1 MEAQLAQFTNRGM
14 FQDTSISKAS
24 NEFAFKNYN
33 IRITAIDSKTLLSV
47 TNERLPK
54 ELEVSI
60 IPDLIPNKLSIRNAT
75 SSTVMFYLEYPAE
88 ESVVFT
94 INNSNTVGINK
105 GKSYYR
111 MDGSVD
117 DISSIKI
124 ILPTNGVGKKY
135 LYYYDVINI
144 NNIDYIP
151 GSYLGHSIINDN
163 IVLFTKD
170 EIKDYIIL
178 LSLNESK
185 SKLNGYILYSGNL
198 NFSLDHPIEATSF
211 YESDKVQKVYWV
223 DNYNSPR
230 FINIKDGS
238 VKEKDATQF
247 EFTPELKSFPSV
259 TIEKK
264 YEDGLFPAG
273 TIQYFISYYNKY
285 GTETGIIWASD
296 LQYMTQSDRAE
307 SPENSTNC
315 SFTLSINDVDTSFE
329 YIKIYSLQRTSLNNT
344 PIANLVVDAKING
357 NTFTFTD
364 TNNNIASIDPTSL
377 MFLGGNKFIA
387 STLSQK
393 DNTIFFGNIEST
405 EYSIPD
411 NIKNYIKSTI
421 NSNNI
426 SSLVSFGKK
435 TIVTNEDSNQLDY
448 SSRIIK
454 TFKNSEVYR
463 FAIQFQDKTGR
474 WTQPLWV
481 GDAKPYSY
489 PKFTNNILELNTAKF
504 NMNSTLHSLVK
515 DKYVKYRLL
524 IAEASNSDR
533 SILAQGIVSP
543 TVFNHAERVNNNG
556 PYSIASWMLRP
567 RWGNAHY
574 EHLAGLGNK
583 YTYDKTSNTTTYSN
597 TPTAE
602 IQNSL
607 LSFPL
612 KGTYVGGGSRPS
624 RVPTTMFVFSIRRSY
639 NDDSIEFL
647 VIHGTDIRTN
657 TEISTIQTTNL
668 LIVEQREVF
677 DIDRSKEDYYC
688 YSDIA
693 GIIKTY
699 VSDAVGIPGLTK
711 EQYYEYLNN
720 PSDYTT
726 VEKIGESNWYSGYFK
741 EEGNFIF
748 KKYINNKGTFTGLY
762 TIDSGKDPT
771 PSDLSIGSNAYSEK
785 STGFY
790 VDSSI
795 VSFFSPEIEHNQNI
809 LSNIDYTFRI
819 IGIVPINSTNSDI
832 ILETNNTGIAD
843 FSGLDKRNINNL
855 SNTSL
860 FNAGLYK
867 DYGWNGTKISKDT
880 LNTYYIYLWNKSG
893 SIIGQTADA
902 TNSDGSAFNILH
914 ADLKHKVISN
924 KRKSNST
931 IYISSDILNYNV
943 SPTVFNSD
951 TIESKILKLKGKNVI
966 YQGNYDN
973 LVVSSSPYKVMY
985 NSRDYNSRPS
995 NGRPDNSSSSSR
1007 PAERPNIYA
1016 DLNQSDPVRIKY
1028 NTTAHAVFELKGVDD
1043 SLQILPYLKDNEED
1057 KWDISNLYPND
1068 VSDDYS
1074 YSYPWIDNDDDYN
1087 QKYIGGL
1094 ACRDTNTGYH
1104 LPYLFIGE
1112 LVRTIDNDL
1121 LYGGSDENALERI
1134 KWIPASLATPITDS
1148 ITESY
1153 GDTYYQRWECLTTY
1167 PSTEEDLNSVV
1178 DIVSFMVETHINLE
1192 GRYDKN
1198 KNIENSLNARKNN
1211 FNKVNTVYSQ
1221 EDNFFTYNILDEKF
1235 NSSNYESQIVFS
1247 LPKEPSSDIDTWTN
1261 ISLVNALNLN
1271 GLYGKLNK
1279 LENFNNNIIAF
1290 QDKAISS
1297 INYNNRTALSTE
1309 AGVPIEIANSGKVNG
1324 YSIISDVIGCQNKDS
1339 ICRTSSGLFF
1349 IDDLNKSLFMFN
1361 REGVSNISSSKG
1373 MSIWFKNNLTG
1384 KEKVSYDFLTHD
1396 VYISNKDYCLSYNE
1410 DFQSF
1415 ISFYDYNNIDTLF
1428 NLNKE
1433 SVVLKTDNNK
1443 IVPSIMFKGNYT
1455 PSYSITYRVNPEPL
1469 TDKIFTNVEFLA
1481 DFYDTNSPD
1490 IPYSFGETG
1499 HSLAPFNKLR
1509 VWNEYQEGIVDGTG
1523 LSRRYPN
1530 FEKKFRTWRVDIPR
1544 DKNNHRDRIRNPWI
1558 MLKLSRNDA
1567 PNNRMVFH
1575 NLAVK
1580 YFK

>member
-24 NEFAFKNYN
+24 NEFAFENYN

-54 ELEVSI
+54 ELQVSI
-60 IPDLIPNKLSIRNAT
+60 ALDLTPNRLFVDSSPS
-75 SSTVMFYLEYPAE
+75 SSTFLYLEYPAE
-88 ESVVFT
+88 EPVAFT
-94 INNSNTVGINK
+94 INDSITFGFNK
-105 GKSYYR
+105 GESYCEVVPAVENI
-111 MDGSVD
+111 D
-117 DISSIKI
+117 SIKI
-124 ILPTNGVGKKY
+124 NSPINGIGKNY
-135 LYYYDVINI
+135 VYYWNTIEG
-144 NNIDYIP
+144 IDYIP
-151 GSYLGHSIINDN
+151 GNYLGHSIINDQ
-163 IVLFTKD
+163 ILLFTKD
-170 EIKDYIIL
+170 EEKDYIIL
-178 LSLNESK
+178 LSLNRDKEI
-185 SKLNGYILYSGNL
+185 LEGQILYSGNL
-198 NFSLDHPIEATSF
+198 NFSLDHPIEAISF
-211 YESDKVQKVYWV
+211 YESEDVQKVYWV

-230 FINIKDGS
+230 FINIKDESIKG
-238 VKEKDATQF
+238 KDATQF

-259 TIEKK
+259 NIEKK

-285 GTETGIIWASD
+285 GTETGIVWASD
-296 LQYMTQSDRAE
+296 LQYMTQADRAE
-307 SPENSTNC
+307 SPENTTSC
-315 SFTLSINDVDTSFE
+315 SFTINISDVDTSFE
-329 YIKIYSLQRTSLNNT
+329 YIRIYSLQRTSLNST
-344 PIANLVVDAKING
+344 PIANLVVDARITG
-357 NTFTFTD
+357 NKFTFTD
-364 TNNNIASIDPTSL
+364 TNNNIESIDPTSL

>member
-24 NEFAFKNYN
+24 NEFAFENCN
-33 IRITAIDSKTLLSV
+33 IRITAVDNKTLLSV
-47 TNERLPK
+47 TNEILPK
-54 ELEVSI
+54 ELQVSI
-60 IPDLIPNKLSIRNAT
+60 ED
-75 SSTVMFYLEYPAE
+75 
-88 ESVVFT
+88 
-94 INNSNTVGINK
+94 
-105 GKSYYR
+105 
-111 MDGSVD
+111 
-117 DISSIKI
+117 
-124 ILPTNGVGKKY
+124 
-135 LYYYDVINI
+135 
-144 NNIDYIP
+144 IDYIP
-151 GSYLGHSIINDN
+151 GNYLGHSIINDQ

-170 EIKDYIIL
+170 EEKDYIIL
-178 LSLNESK
+178 LSLNRDKE
-185 SKLNGYILYSGNL
+185 ILEGQIIYSGDL
-198 NFSLDHPIEATSF
+198 NFSLEHPIEAISF
-211 YESDKVQKVYWV
+211 YESEDVQKVYWV
-223 DNYNSPR
+223 DNCNSPR
-230 FINIKDGS
+230 FINIKDKSIKG
-238 VKEKDATQF
+238 KDAAQF

-259 TIEKK
+259 IIEKR
-264 YEDGLFPAG
+264 YEDGIFPAG

-285 GTETGIIWASD
+285 GTETGIVWSSD
-296 LQYMTQSDRAE
+296 LQYMTQADRAE
-307 SPENSTNC
+307 SPENSTSC
-315 SFTLSINDVDTSFE
+315 SFTINISDVDTSFE
-329 YIKIYSLQRTSLNNT
+329 YIRIYSLQRTSLNST
-344 PIANLVVDAKING
+344 PIANLVVDARITG
-357 NTFTFTD
+357 NKFTFTD
-364 TNNNIASIDPTSL
+364 TNNNIESIDPTSL

-387 STLSQK
+387 STVSQK

-411 NIKNYIKSTI
+411 NIKKYIKNTI
-421 NSNNI
+421 DNNNI

-435 TIVTNEDSNQLDY
+435 TIAINEDSNQLDY
-448 SSRIIK
+448 SSKTIK

-481 GDAKPYSY
+481 GDARPDSY
-489 PKFTNNILELNTAKF
+489 PKFTNNTLELNTAEF
-504 NMNSTLHSLVK
+504 NMNSTLYSLVK

-533 SILAQGIVSP
+533 SVLAQGIVSP

-574 EHLAGLGNK
+574 EHLAGLGNN
-583 YTYDKTSNTTTYSN
+583 YTSDRINGTTTYSN

-607 LSFPL
+607 LRFPL
-612 KGTYVGGGSRPS
+612 KITDVGEGSRPV
-624 RVPTTMFVFSIRRSY
+624 RVPTTMFVFSIRRSRIA
-639 NDDSIEFL
+639 STIEFL
-647 VIHGTDIRTN
+647 VIKGTDITPSTN
-657 TEISTIQTTNL
+657 ISTIQTTDL
-668 LIVEQREVF
+668 LIVEHREIF
-677 DIDRSKEDYYC
+677 IIDRSKEDYYC

-693 GIIKTY
+693 NIIKTY

-720 PSDYTT
+720 PNDYTT
-726 VEKIGESNWYSGYFK
+726 VEKIGESNWYSGYFR
-741 EEGNFIF
+741 EEGDFIF
-748 KKYINNKGTFTGLY
+748 KKHVNNEGIYTGLY
-762 TIDSGKDPT
+762 TIDSGTDPT
-771 PSDLSIGSNAYSEK
+771 PSDLSIGSNTYSEN

-795 VSFFSPEIEHNQNI
+795 VSFFSPEIEYNQEI
-809 LSNIDYTFRI
+809 LSNTDFTFRI
-819 IGIVPINSTNSDI
+819 VGIVPINSTNSDI

-867 DYGWNGTKISKDT
+867 DYGWSGTKINKDT

-902 TNSDGSAFNILH
+902 TNSDGSAFNMLH

-931 IYISSDILNYNV
+931 IYISSNIPRYNV

-973 LVVSSSPYKVMY
+973 LVVSNSPYKVMY

-995 NGRPDNSSSSSR
+995 NGRQDISSSSR
-1007 PAERPNIYA
+1007 PAERPKGYA
-1016 DLNQSDPVRIKY
+1016 DLNQTDPVRIKY

-1043 SLQILPYLKDNEED
+1043 SLQILPYLKDNEEN
-1057 KWDISNLYPND
+1057 KWDISNLYPD
-1068 VSDDYS
+1068 VVSDDYS
-1074 YSYPWIDNDDDYN
+1074 YSYPWIDSDDDYN
-1087 QKYIGGL
+1087 QKSIGGL

-1112 LVRTIDNDL
+1112 LVRTIDNNL

-1153 GDTYYQRWECLTTY
+1153 GDTYYQRWECLTAY

-1178 DIVSFMVETHINLE
+1178 DITSFMVETHVNLE

-1235 NSSNYESQIVFS
+1235 NSSNYESQVVFS

-1297 INYNNRTALSTE
+1297 VNYNNRTALSTE

-1384 KEKVSYDFLTHD
+1384 KEKISYDFLTHD
-1396 VYISNKDYCLSYNE
+1396 VYISNKDYCLSFNE

-1433 SVVLKTDNNK
+1433 SLVLKTDNNR

-1455 PSYSITYRVNPEPL
+1455 PSYSITYRVNPDPF

-1481 DFYDTNSPD
+1481 DFYATNSPD

-1499 HSLAPFNKLR
+1499 HSLIPFNKLR
-1509 VWNEYQEGIVDGTG
+1509 VWNEYQEGIVEDYS
-1523 LSRRYPN
+1523 LKRRYPN
-1530 FEKKFRTWRVDIPR
+1530 FQKKFRTWRVDIPR

-1558 MLKLSRNDA
+1558 MLELSRNNA

>member
-24 NEFAFKNYN
+24 NEFAFENYN

-105 GKSYYR
+105 GESYYR

-124 ILPTNGVGKKY
+124 ISPTNGVGKKY

-393 DNTIFFGNIEST
+393 DNTLFFGNIKST
-405 EYSIPD
+405 EYNVSDDIR
-411 NIKNYIKSTI
+411 NYIKSTI
-421 NSNNI
+421 GDDNKSF
-426 SSLVSFGKK
+426 LVSFGKK
-435 TIVTNEDSNQLDY
+435 NVPVNENSNQLDY
-448 SSRIIK
+448 SSNKIK
-454 TFKNSEVYR
+454 TFKSSEVYR
-463 FAIQFQDKTGR
+463 FAVQFQDKTGR
-474 WTQPLWV
+474 WTSPLWV
-481 GDAKPYSY
+481 GDAKTDSY
-489 PKFTNNILELNTAKF
+489 PKLIRDTLELNTARF
-504 NMNSTLHSLVK
+504 NMSSKLYSLVK
-515 DKYVKYRLL
+515 DEYVRYRLL

-567 RWGNAHY
+567 RWGNANY

-583 YTYDKTSNTTTYSN
+583 YTYDRATNTITSYFN

-612 KGTYVGGGSRPS
+612 DKTYTGENSRPS
-624 RVPTTMFVFSIRRSY
+624 RVPTTMFVFSIRHSIS
-639 NDDSIEFL
+639 NNQIEFL
-647 VIHGTDIRTN
+647 VIHATDIRTN
-657 TEISTIQTTNL
+657 TDVSTVQTTNL
-668 LIVEQREVF
+668 LLVEQRETF
-677 DIDRSKEDYYC
+677 NIDRSKEDYYC

-693 GIIKTY
+693 NIIKKY
-699 VSDAVGIPGLTK
+699 VLDAVNIPGITK

-720 PSDYTT
+720 PNNYESI
-726 VEKIGESNWYSGYFK
+726 EKIGESNWCSGYFK
-741 EEGNFIF
+741 EDGDFIF
-748 KKYINNKGTFTGLY
+748 KKHTNNQGHFIGLY
-762 TIDSGKDPT
+762 TIDSGRDPT
-771 PSDLSIGSNAYSEK
+771 PNPSLGKSTYSEK
-785 STGFY
+785 SASFY

-795 VSFFSPEIEHNQNI
+795 VSFFSPEIEYSQNMI
-809 LSNIDYTFRI
+809 SNVDCTFRI
-819 IGIVPINSTNSDI
+819 IGIVPISSTTSDI
-832 ILETNNTGIAD
+832 ILETNNAGIAD

-860 FNAGLYK
+860 FNTGLYK
-867 DYGWNGTKISKDT
+867 DYGWSGTRINREA
-880 LNTYYIYLWNKSG
+880 LNTYYVYMWNKSG

-902 TNSDGSAFNILH
+902 TNSDGTAFNILH

-924 KRKSNST
+924 RRNSNYT
-931 IYISSDILNYNV
+931 IYTNKFINYNV

-951 TIESKILKLKGKNVI
+951 TIESKILKIKGKNVI

-973 LVVSSSPYKVMY
+973 LVVSTTPYKVMY
-985 NSRDYNSRPS
+985 NSTSHSDRPS
-995 NGRPDNSSSSSR
+995 TGRPDSSSSSSSR
-1007 PAERPNIYA
+1007 PHTRPNNYA

-1028 NTTAHAVFELKGVDD
+1028 NTTSHAVFELKDEN
-1043 SLQILPYLKDNEED
+1043 SNLHILPYLEDNNES
-1057 KWDISNLYPND
+1057 KWDIFSLYPD
-1068 VSDDYS
+1068 DKSDDYS
-1074 YSYPWIDNDDDYN
+1074 YSYPWIDSDDDYS
-1087 QKYIGGL
+1087 QMSIVGL
-1094 ACRDTNTGYH
+1094 ACRDINTGYQ

-1121 LYGGSDENALERI
+1121 LYGGSDDNALERI
-1134 KWIPASLATPITDS
+1134 KWIPASLSTPINMN

-1167 PSTEEDLNSVV
+1167 PSTEGDLNSVV
-1178 DIVSFMVETHINLE
+1178 DITSFMVETHINLE

-1198 KNIENSLNARKNN
+1198 KNIENSLNARKSN
-1211 FNKVNTVYSQ
+1211 FNKINTVYSQ
-1221 EDNFFTYNILDEKF
+1221 EDNFFTYSILDEKF
-1235 NSSNYESQIVFS
+1235 NSSNYESQVVFS
-1247 LPKEPSSDIDTWTN
+1247 LPKEPSADTDAWTN

-1290 QDKAISS
+1290 QDKAISA
-1297 INYNNRTALSTE
+1297 INYNNRTALTTE
-1309 AGVPIEIANSGKVNG
+1309 SGVPIEIANSGKVNG
-1324 YSIISDVIGCQNKDS
+1324 YSVISDSMGCQNKDS

-1396 VYISNKDYCLSYNE
+1396 VYISNKDYCLSFNE

-1433 SVVLKTDNNK
+1433 SLVLKTDNSR

-1481 DFYDTNSPD
+1481 DFYATNSPD

-1499 HSLAPFNKLR
+1499 HSLIPFNKLR
-1509 VWNEYQEGIVDGTG
+1509 VWNEYQEGIVEDYS
-1523 LSRRYPN
+1523 LKRRYPN

-1558 MLKLSRNDA
+1558 MLELSRKDA

-1575 NLAVK
+1575 SLTVK